1 MRETKIVQVYPSDSA
16 IERAIHEWESFGWEM
31 TDNQRFS
38 NKEDLW
44 FPGGTTVR
52 TTTYN
57 KLTFSREKSSPWYS
71 EVKPLEEKY
80 EDVQREIDR
89 IMNQRPEKK
98 KYGYSFLDW
107 LTLIFPIP
115 FFSHIIW
122 LIIKNAVYK
131 KKLKR
136 YEATSKPRLNELDDK
151 GREIRRAAQAI
162 VDAAQ

>member
-1 MRETKIVQVYPSDSA
+1 MRETKIIKVYPSDSA
-16 IERAIHEWESFGWEM
+16 IEKAINEWESFGWEM

-44 FPGGTTVR
+44 FPGGTTVK

-71 EVKPLEEKY
+71 EIKLLEEQY
-80 EDVQREIDR
+80 EAVQRDISA
-89 IMNQRPEKK
+89 IINQKPEKK

-115 FFSHIIW
+115 FFSHIVY
-122 LIIKNAVYK
+122 LIIKNIVYK

-136 YEATSKPRLNELDDK
+136 YESMSRARLNELDQK
-151 GREIRRAAQAI
+151 GKDIRRAAKKI
-162 VDAAQ
+162 VDAV